1 MTVKAWMTGAACAV
15 LLPAAV
21 IAQAGD
27 QPGTDLNF
35 KPVYQPSL
43 GFYGLPGLMD
53 MPTGE
58 AMPDGQAAVTVG
70 SFGGITRT
78 SLSYQFTPRLSASF
92 RYVSIRNWNS
102 DGFSTYRDRNFDIRY
117 QVRRESLYWPSITVG
132 LQDFAGTG
140 INSGEFIAATKTFQR
155 PLSLPGTIK
164 ATLGF
169 GWGRLGSSGAIGSP
183 LGSTRDVFNPGD
195 TGGQLAAGSWFR
207 GPVAPF
213 GGIEWQVND
222 KLGLKVEYSSDAY
235 EPETS
240 RGVFTRAS
248 RLNFGAEYQYS
259 ERLRLGGYW
268 MYGQEIGITAQLQ
281 LNPRR
286 AVTPMTIAAP
296 RAVVGR
302 PSRAVNPD
310 AWRTD
315 WAQSKTAP
323 TQLRDLITPDL
334 AEEGLE
340 LIAFSVSAEMAE
352 LRFRNTRYASD
363 AIAIGRAARV
373 LARYL
378 PPSVETFRLVPWREN
393 MALSATTLRRS
404 DLEALE
410 FQPNA
415 DQALL
420 AVARIGDAPPDL
432 PGAVAADGL
441 FPKYSYAIAPFLQ
454 PSYFDPDNP
463 VRFDF
468 GIGLRASYKPAPGW
482 TFAGSVRYRLGG
494 NIADSNRPSNSVL
507 PRVRTDGLEYARGS
521 DVWIQR
527 LYGSYQWKPSATTYA
542 RVTAGYLERMFGGV
556 SGELLWKPAGSR
568 LALGVEANYVKQR
581 DFGGGFDFQD
591 YDVATGHVSAYY
603 EFGRGYL
610 AQIDAGRYLA
620 GDIGATFTLGR
631 EFNNGWRVEGFFTLT
646 DVSAEDFGEGSFD
659 KGIRLTI
666 PINWFLGKPSQQ
678 RITETIR
685 PIQRDGGAR
694 LSVPGRL
701 YEQVRG
707 SHTNSITNDWGR
719 VWE

>member
-302 PSRAVNPD
+302 PSRAVNP
-310 AWRTD
+310 
-315 WAQSKTAP
+315 
-323 TQLRDLITPDL
+323 
-334 AEEGLE
+334 
-340 LIAFSVSAEMAE
+340 
-352 LRFRNTRYASD
+352 
-363 AIAIGRAARV
+363 
-373 LARYL
+373 
-378 PPSVETFRLVPWREN
+378 
-393 MALSATTLRRS
+393 
-404 DLEALE
+404 
-410 FQPNA
+410 
-415 DQALL
+415 
-420 AVARIGDAPPDL
+420 
-432 PGAVAADGL
+432 
-441 FPKYSYAIAPFLQ
+441 
-454 PSYFDPDNP
+454 
-463 VRFDF
+463 
-468 GIGLRASYKPAPGW
+468 
-482 TFAGSVRYRLGG
+482 
-494 NIADSNRPSNSVL
+494 
-507 PRVRTDGLEYARGS
+507 
-521 DVWIQR
+521 
-527 LYGSYQWKPSATTYA
+527 
-542 RVTAGYLERMFGGV
+542 
-556 SGELLWKPAGSR
+556 
-568 LALGVEANYVKQR
+568 
-581 DFGGGFDFQD
+581 
-591 YDVATGHVSAYY
+591 
-603 EFGRGYL
+603 
-610 AQIDAGRYLA
+610 
-620 GDIGATFTLGR
+620 
-631 EFNNGWRVEGFFTLT
+631 
-646 DVSAEDFGEGSFD
+646 
-659 KGIRLTI
+659 
-666 PINWFLGKPSQQ
+666 
-678 RITETIR
+678 
-685 PIQRDGGAR
+685 
-694 LSVPGRL
+694 
-701 YEQVRG
+701 
-707 SHTNSITNDWGR
+707 
-719 VWE
+719 